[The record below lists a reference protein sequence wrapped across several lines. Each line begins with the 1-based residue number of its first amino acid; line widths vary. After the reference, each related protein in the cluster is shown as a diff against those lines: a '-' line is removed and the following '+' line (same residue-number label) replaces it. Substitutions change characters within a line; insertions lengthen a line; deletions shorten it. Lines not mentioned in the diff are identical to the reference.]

1 MFKAIAKHLNF
12 DYVITEPKRC
22 CGFGNLDGENS
33 TGLNGEMV
41 AGLSDVAWG
50 QMYLE
55 DWDIMDM
62 TVGYDDDKACLMV
75 S

>member
-1 MFKAIAKHLNF
+1 
-12 DYVITEPKRC
+12 
-22 CGFGNLDGENS
+22 
-33 TGLNGEMV
+33 MV
-41 AGLSDVAWG
+41 AGFSDVAWG